1 MRNKDFIE
9 KIESFIIK
17 NNLSEAINLLLD
29 FIRDKDKKLYHMTII
44 QASRLSHLREQEIS
58 GTISTETKRIEYN
71 KISQAILRIL
81 DYIRELPDYEY
92 SNKKLSSDEFDHMN
106 TLKMKKSS
114 ILEKLGYM
122 YQKEIMFADGAKKY
136 EMKQEI
142 KELEQELQAVE
153 SKLVT

>member
-1 MRNKDFIE
+1 
-9 KIESFIIK
+9 
-17 NNLSEAINLLLD
+17 
-29 FIRDKDKKLYHMTII
+29 MTII